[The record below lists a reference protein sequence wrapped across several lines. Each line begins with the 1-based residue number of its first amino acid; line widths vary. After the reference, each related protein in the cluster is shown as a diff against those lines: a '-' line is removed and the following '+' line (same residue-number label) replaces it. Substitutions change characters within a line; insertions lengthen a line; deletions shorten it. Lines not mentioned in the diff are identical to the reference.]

1 MLMSDDRGVALGLE
15 IGGEQATIALVDR
28 HGRIQQ
34 RATAKTLRGRP
45 ALATLEPYLRTI
57 DGMLEAV
64 QADGLHVGGIGVS
77 IPGSVDPLTR
87 RPAQVPLFPT
97 LNGFP
102 LCELLEKRYNI
113 PASLHADVDA
123 AILGEHLF
131 GAGKEQERLLFFTIN
146 AVVGA
151 SFVADGQLEP
161 ARKQYTG
168 HICHIPVSASGPR
181 CSCGKYG
188 CINTLISIDA
198 MKRMVQRALR
208 RGEET
213 TLTRRFLNHELLSH
227 QLLAEEAERGDSLAV
242 RIYREV
248 ARWLCAAIMQY
259 ISLFK
264 PTLFIVGGNVLD
276 AGDLLFNQ
284 IPLVL
289 EGKQFSTIANSVKI
303 VPACLGRDAALIG
316 STVPL
321 F

>member
-1 MLMSDDRGVALGLE
+1 MSDAKGVAVGVE

-28 HGRIQQ
+28 HGHIHR
-34 RATAKTLRGRP
+34 RCTAKTLRGRP
-45 ALATLEPYLRTI
+45 ALATLEPYVRTI
-57 DGMLEAV
+57 DAMLESM
-64 QADGLHVGGIGVS
+64 QADGFYVDGIGIS
-77 IPGSVDPLTR
+77 IPGSVDPVTR
-87 RPAQVPLFPT
+87 RPVQVPMFPAF
-97 LNGFP
+97 NGFP
-102 LCELLEKRYNI
+102 LCDLLENRYHVS
-113 PASLHADVDA
+113 ASLHADVDA

-131 GAGKEQERLLFFTIN
+131 GAGRDQQRLLFLTIN

-151 SFVADGQLEP
+151 SFVADGQLEQ
-161 ARKQYTG
+161 AGKQYIG
-168 HICHIPVSASGPR
+168 HICHVPISSSGPR

-213 TLTRRFLNHELLSH
+213 TLTQRFLNHEYLSY
-227 QLLAEEAERGDSLAV
+227 QLLAEEANRGDSLAV
-242 RIYREV
+242 RIYREI

-264 PTLFIVGGNVLD
+264 PTVFIVGGSVLD

-284 IPLVL
+284 IRVALD
-289 EGKQFSTIANSVKI
+289 GKQFAPITRSLRIE
-303 VPACLGRDAALIG
+303 PAYLGRDAALIG
-316 STVPL
+316 ATVPL